1 MKIVRFSINDQ
12 VKYGI
17 MTGNAVC
24 AIDGSPFGEF
34 KETDHYYLLSE
45 IKLLPPCQ
53 PYKIIALGVNYL
65 SHGKEM
71 KSKPPAEPL
80 IFLKPSTSVIGPD
93 EEIVYPPSSKRVDYE
108 GELGVVIKSTA
119 QRVSAKDAKDYILG
133 YTCVNDVTARDLQ
146 TKDIQWTRSKGF
158 DTFCPIGPCIE
169 TELDTA
175 RLTLET
181 ILNGKVK
188 QKASTSQLI
197 FKVPELVSFISGIM
211 TLLPGDV
218 IATGTPEGIG
228 PMQSGDVIEVKI
240 DGIGTLKNTVVK
252 PASAKPAEEKA
263 SAEKKTEPAKPEA
276 KKPAAKKST
285 VKKPAAKK
293 ANAKNRGTPWK
304 KQ

>member
-1 MKIVRFSINDQ
+1 MKIVRFSYNEQ

-24 AIDGSPFGEF
+24 AIEGSPFDTF
-34 KETDHYYLLSE
+34 KETDRYYLLNE
-45 IKLLPPCQ
+45 IKLLAPCL
-53 PYKIIALGVNYL
+53 PYKIVALGVNYR

-71 KSKPPAEPL
+71 NHKPPSEPL

-93 EEIVYPPSSKRVDYE
+93 DKIVYPPSSKKVDYE
-108 GELGVVIKSTA
+108 GELGVVIKSIT
-119 QRVSAKDAKDYILG
+119 QGVSKADAKNYILG

-146 TKDIQWTRSKGF
+146 AKDVQWTRSKSF

-169 TELDTA
+169 TELDPA
-175 RLTLET
+175 KLSLET

-197 FKVPELVSFISGIM
+197 FKVPELVSFISNIM

-228 PMQSGDVIEVKI
+228 SMQPDDVVEVKI
-240 DGIGTLKNTVVK
+240 EGIGTLRNTVT
-252 PASAKPAEEKA
+252 KA
-263 SAEKKTEPAKPEA
+263 
-276 KKPAAKKST
+276 
-285 VKKPAAKK
+285 
-293 ANAKNRGTPWK
+293 
-304 KQ
+304 